1 MNCHETREL
10 LHAYGDG
17 ELDLVTSLALE
28 RHLAGCDACRRRYVA
43 ALAVREA
50 VVRGA
55 ARHSAPPRLKRR
67 LQRRLRTLRA
77 ADAESRWR
85 RWLFA
90 LTLPVAGGA
99 LAFALWIGV
108 LKPETAPF
116 AAAAMEKVI
125 YHINDSSNAAA
136 ALRNLSNHLEQSPN
150 ARIVVVAHN
159 EGVDFLLQ
167 GARDK
172 EGRPFAVMVS
182 ELKAR
187 GVDFRVCGNTLA
199 RRHIEPSRL
208 IPQATLVPS
217 GVAEI
222 ARLQTREGF
231 RYLKP

>member
-10 LHAYGDG
+10 LHAYVDG
-17 ELDLVTSLALE
+17 ELDLVASLALE
-28 RHLAGCDACRRRYVA
+28 GHLAGCDACRGQQSA

-55 ARHSAPPRLKRR
+55 ARHPAPQHLKRR
-67 LQRRLRTLRA
+67 LQRRLRTLR
-77 ADAESRWR
+77 DASGGSGWR
-85 RWLFA
+85 RWFLPV
-90 LTLPVAGGA
+90 TLPVAGAA
-99 LAFALWIGV
+99 LAFALWVGI
-108 LKPETAPF
+108 LPPEQAPF
-116 AAAAMEKVI
+116 AAPAVEKVV
-125 YHINDSSNAAA
+125 YHINDSGNAAA
-136 ALRNLSNHLEQSPN
+136 VLRNLSNHLEQSPN

-159 EGVDFLLQ
+159 DGVDFLLQ
-167 GARDK
+167 GARDR
-172 EGRPFAVMVS
+172 EGQPFAVMVS

-187 GVDFRVCGNTLA
+187 GVDFRVCGNTLT
-199 RRHIEPSRL
+199 RRHIEPARL